1 MQYAQ
6 TLAVINNTVI
16 KKTGLGSFAK
26 IIAIIILVVN
36 LIVRIASIS
45 IINRCIYMYY
55 VRTILIEFFDDSK
68 IL

>member
-26 IIAIIILVVN
+26 IILVVY